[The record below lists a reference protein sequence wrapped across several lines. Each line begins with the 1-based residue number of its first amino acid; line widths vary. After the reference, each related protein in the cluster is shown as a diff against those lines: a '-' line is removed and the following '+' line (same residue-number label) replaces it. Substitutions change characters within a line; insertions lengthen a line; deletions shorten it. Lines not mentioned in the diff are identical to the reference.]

1 MRPGLSL
8 RCSVVVEVRWYC
20 NVWKP
25 SRCNGNCFSYWSS
38 RLAGRRLLLMP
49 ERCEEA
55 AAAATAAVTAGEV
68 AEAVMAAQ
76 SSLVAVS

>member
-25 SRCNGNCFSYWSS
+25 SRCRGSCFSNWSS
-38 RLAGRRLLLMP
+38 RLAGSRLLLVP
-49 ERCEEA
+49 DRCEEA
-55 AAAATAAVTAGEV
+55 AAAAAAAVTAGEV

-76 SSLVAVS
+76 SSLVTES

>member
-25 SRCNGNCFSYWSS
+25 SRCNGICFSNWSN
-38 RLAGRRLLLMP
+38 RLAGRRLPLVP
-49 ERCEEA
+49 ERWEEA
-55 AAAATAAVTAGEV
+55 AAAAAAAVTAGEV

-76 SSLVAVS
+76 SSRVAES